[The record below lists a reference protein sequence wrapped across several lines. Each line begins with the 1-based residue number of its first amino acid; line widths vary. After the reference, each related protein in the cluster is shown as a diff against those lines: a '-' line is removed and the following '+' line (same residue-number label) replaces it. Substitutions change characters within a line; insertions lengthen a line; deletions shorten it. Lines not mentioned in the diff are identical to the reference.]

1 MIQHDDPLSQL
12 ALEHKT
18 DKAADHWYTP
28 HYDRRFSELRDAPI
42 KLLEIGVGGYK
53 DPHAGGNSLRMW
65 RDYFTNPD
73 ADIIGIDVEKKDLQ
87 TPRGI
92 AVIQADATN
101 PGEMRKLGESWGP
114 FDIII
119 DDGSHVPDDVMQ
131 AWVVLWDYLAM
142 PGWYV
147 IEDLQTSYWKP
158 FGGSSERT
166 GDTVIGFLQGLI
178 DRIHYAEFDVPGYTP
193 NRFDL
198 SVVGLEIARN
208 IVFIRKGD
216 NSTPSEWMPA
226 HPHGQVFKDDGSID
240 PEWEQHFP
248 PVEARPDV

>member
-1 MIQHDDPLSQL
+1 MTQHEDPLSLL
-12 ALEHKT
+12 AIEHRT

-28 HYDRRFSELRDAPI
+28 HYHRRFEELRDAPI
-42 KLLEIGVGGYK
+42 KLLEIGVGGYT
-53 DPHAGGNSLRMW
+53 DPLAGGNSLRMW
-65 RDYFTNPD
+65 RDYFTHPD
-73 ADIIGIDVEKKDLQ
+73 AKVYGIDIYYKDLEIDGVE
-87 TPRGI
+87 TFK
-92 AVIQADATN
+92 VDATN
-101 PGEMRKLGESWGP
+101 PGQLRELGEGFGP
-114 FDIII
+114 FDIIV
-119 DDGSHVPDDVMQ
+119 DDGSHIPNDVMQ
-131 AWVVLWDYLAM
+131 AWVVLWDYLTT
-142 PGWYV
+142 PGWYC

-178 DRIHYAEFDVPGYTP
+178 DRIHYAEFDVPGYNP

-216 NSTPSEWMPA
+216 NTAPSEWMPA
-226 HPHGQVFKDDGSID
+226 HPHGQVFHDDGSID

-248 PVEARPDV
+248 PVEARPNA